1 MELNKLTIKEAA
13 KLLAEKKITSVELT
27 TACLDRIKSLDDKIK
42 ACLCVCADKALAQAA
57 VADKRLVAG
66 ETGALLGIPY
76 LVKDNITVA
85 GVQATAASKILQ
97 NYIAPYN
104 ATAVARL
111 NAAGAVVLGKTNMDE
126 FGHGA
131 STENS
136 AYQITK
142 NPWDLE
148 RVPGGSSGGN
158 AAATAADMC
167 LFGLSSD
174 TGGSIRQ
181 PASFCGVVGLKPSYG
196 RVSRHGLMAMTSST
210 DVVGVISKTVEDA
223 ALVLQVIA
231 GSDDFDATASVI
243 TPVDYT
249 KNLDGGVKGLKV
261 GLPAEYFTDS
271 IKPEVRD
278 LIMAQAETL
287 KKAGAEIVNVSLP
300 HTKYSVP
307 TYYIITPCE
316 ISSNLARL
324 DGLRYGY
331 FDETAKNLAEI
342 YAKNRGK
349 GFGAEAKRRIMLG
362 TYALSAGYYDA
373 YYKKANKVRQMIAR
387 DFDKVFERVDIILA
401 PTTPTSAFKIG
412 EKVDDPIQM
421 YLEDIFV
428 SSASLAGLPAVVV
441 PAGLIN
447 NLPIGVQLIG
457 KKMGEAELLQV
468 AKALN
473 PEQNFAK
480 ANI

>member
-1 MELNKLTIKEAA
+1 
-13 KLLAEKKITSVELT
+13 
-27 TACLDRIKSLDDKIK
+27 
-42 ACLCVCADKALAQAA
+42 
-57 VADKRLVAG
+57 
-66 ETGALLGIPY
+66 
-76 LVKDNITVA
+76 
-85 GVQATAASKILQ
+85 
-97 NYIAPYN
+97 
-104 ATAVARL
+104 
-111 NAAGAVVLGKTNMDE
+111 
-126 FGHGA
+126 
-131 STENS
+131 
-136 AYQITK
+136 
-142 NPWDLE
+142 
-148 RVPGGSSGGN
+148 
-158 AAATAADMC
+158 
-167 LFGLSSD
+167 
-174 TGGSIRQ
+174 
-181 PASFCGVVGLKPSYG
+181 
-196 RVSRHGLMAMTSST
+196 
-210 DVVGVISKTVEDA
+210 
-223 ALVLQVIA
+223 
-231 GSDDFDATASVI
+231 
-243 TPVDYT
+243 
-249 KNLDGGVKGLKV
+249 
-261 GLPAEYFTDS
+261 
-271 IKPEVRD
+271 
-278 LIMAQAETL
+278 MAQAETL